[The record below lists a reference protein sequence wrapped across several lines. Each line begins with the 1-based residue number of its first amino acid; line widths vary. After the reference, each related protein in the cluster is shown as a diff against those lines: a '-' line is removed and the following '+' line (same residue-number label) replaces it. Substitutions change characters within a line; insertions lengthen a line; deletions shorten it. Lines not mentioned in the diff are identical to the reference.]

1 VVVDRKTV
9 KRVAGLARLDLTESE
24 LARLSRDLD
33 DVLSAFRTLQKI
45 PTKGVKPTFQPVEL
59 RNVLRDD
66 MVEPSI
72 PRERL
77 LRNLRNREDG
87 YIRGPRVV

>member
-1 VVVDRKTV
+1 MVVDRKTV